1 MGTRVT
7 SDFKLHTGKFVEGGK
22 ISTLNQ
28 ASLTTSTS
36 TNLISKCQDTGL
48 YINWDKSFEI
58 KIYFV
63 IPSSSANKEIYLCG
77 ENEHDFYIKRL
88 ANGNIKIVIN
98 GVDVWTF
105 TSVTVADT
113 GYYFVFTYS
122 ITTTG
127 GRLGTNGF
135 GSGGGYTGAGISN
148 AARSGMG
155 ATTLKMFQPYEGST
169 TYAPVYSNV
178 FNGMTLVPDSN
189 LSQALLQ
196 TPTNVSLQSK
206 CVDTGLKLNWDS
218 PFRINMYFK
227 LPSSAI
233 GTTVFLFGE
242 SATGFRVVAEN
253 KTINQQQLY
262 NIVLYSHSNLQQ
274 AMLAHPSYTF
284 SQLSADVGYYVS
296 FTWDASNGTY
306 KTYSLTVST
315 ESFDSSGTNG
325 TTDLGAWGQ
334 TDAMSTGVSS
344 STLKLFQPSY
354 TSNYPAFY
362 SNVFSGMTENT
373 QTGTETT
380 KAPINTSFVDNS
392 VYCTQFVEN
401 QYLNFNNKTYLKIFS
416 HDIRTNDSM
425 FKNLE
430 DAKFN
435 VTSAN
440 KFSRLEDIPIFTSN
454 SSTQVGVSGMQS
466 RVDGTYYWFG
476 FGNQSSKNVIC
487 NIKIV
492 LTKNDGT
499 SDTLQ
504 YNGFNIEAKK
514 MYYVQL
520 SETTYNYANIYFD
533 DDYDYFIWS
542 SSFSQGFYLTY
553 GWGKSE
559 DILFQIGNKL
569 NYLIP
574 GYSSLGINS
583 NDFFVVNKPKY
594 EFLLN
599 YSPTL
604 GRLPT
609 DYIELDYIESD
620 GNQYIDSNVTLNMN
634 TDGYEI
640 KCQSTNSTQNG
651 MVLGDWVNGSY
662 YYWLYYYNSGSAVRM
677 YLTDTSATQTYYET
691 YINSSNT
698 NVVTYSY
705 QNKYMYA
712 NESLTQSS
720 TTTFSTPQGTC
731 TLFRV
736 KGSNGDN
743 YTFKG
748 RIYYCKLYQNGNLV
762 RDLVPAK
769 HRTTGV
775 LGMYDVLNNHFY
787 QNVGSGTFTAGPKL
801 MYNIWTQTAN
811 PLTTQSNSSQT
822 TTSMGYVPIEIN
834 MTSQWDYGMGLSSS
848 PTEAYLD
855 CNAGSPDWFGG
866 IGQYVVWNSGFPA
879 PDGSAR
885 KFVELY
891 VRIDNVDGFTGKAS
905 IRNNKCIFMDEFIEE

>member
-1 MGTRVT
+1 MSTKVT
-7 SDFKLHTGKFVEGGK
+7 SDYKLHTGHFVEGGK
-22 ISTLNQ
+22 LSTLNQ

-48 YINWDKSFEI
+48 YIDWNKPFEL
-58 KIYFV
+58 KIYYK
-63 IPSSSANKEIYLCG
+63 IPSTSVGKEIYLCG
-77 ENEHDFYIKRL
+77 ENESDFYIKLL
-88 ANGNIKIVIN
+88 ANGNIKIVIKN
-98 GVDVWTF
+98 VDIWTF
-105 TSVTVADT
+105 NGAYNEVNT

-122 ITTTG
+122 KTSTG
-127 GRLGTNGF
+127 SRIGTSGF
-135 GSGGGYTGAGISN
+135 GSGGGYSGAGMPSAAARNDISN
-148 AARSGMG
+148 V
-155 ATTLKMFQPYEGST
+155 TLKMFQPYENST
-169 TYAPVYSNV
+169 KYAPIYSNV
-178 FNGMTLVPDSN
+178 FNGMTLVPDSE
-189 LSQALLQ
+189 LSQVLLQ

-218 PFRINMYFK
+218 KFQINMYFK
-227 LPSSAI
+227 IPSSAI

-242 SATGFRVVAEN
+242 SDASGLRVKVEN
-253 KTINQQQLY
+253 KTINSTVYY
-262 NIVLYSHSNLQQ
+262 NVVIYRPGNAYGLTLGGPNVSLQSIQ
-274 AMLAHPSYTF
+274 
-284 SQLSADVGYYVS
+284 ADVGYYFTFYWNGSGGNYHYTLSTENYNVS
-296 FTWDASNGTY
+296 VTSSTGTY
-306 KTYSLTVST
+306 GASIDTSISGI
-315 ESFDSSGTNG
+315 SS
-325 TTDLGAWGQ
+325 A
-334 TDAMSTGVSS
+334 
-344 STLKLFQPSY
+344 TLKLFQPDY

-362 SNVFSGMTENT
+362 SNVFSGMIENT
-373 QTGTETT
+373 QTGTT
-380 KAPINTSFVDNS
+380 KEPINTSFIDNG
-392 VYCTQFVEN
+392 VYCTQFIEN

-416 HDIRTNDSM
+416 HDIRTNASM
-425 FKNLE
+425 FKDSE

-435 VTSAN
+435 VSSIN
-440 KFSRLEDIPIFTSN
+440 RFSRLEDIPLFTSN

-487 NIKIV
+487 NIKV
-492 LTKNDGT
+492 VMTKSDGT

-520 SETTYNYANIYFD
+520 PEITYNYANIYFD

-559 DILFQIGNKL
+559 SIMFTIGNKL
-569 NYLIP
+569 NYLVP
-574 GYSSLGINS
+574 SYSSLGINQ
-583 NDFFVVNKPKY
+583 NDFYIVNKPKY

-609 DYIELDYIESD
+609 DYMELDYIESD

-640 KCQSTNSTQNG
+640 KCQSTNSGQNG

-662 YYWLYYYNSGSAVRM
+662 YYWLYYYTGSGSVRM
-677 YLTDTSATQTYYET
+677 YLTNSSATQLYYET
-691 YINSSNT
+691 GIGNT
-698 NVVTYSY
+698 NMDPITY
-705 QNKYMYA
+705 KFDKKCMYYNGKSIYSKA
-712 NESLTQSS
+712 D
-720 TTTFSTPQGTC
+720 TFATPQGTC
-731 TLFRV
+731 TLFRA
-736 KGSNGDN
+736 KGTDGNN
-743 YTFKG
+743 YSFKG
-748 RIYYCKLYQNGNLV
+748 RIYYCKLYQNGKLV

-769 HRTTGV
+769 HRTTGI
-775 LGMYDVLNNHFY
+775 LGMYDILNNHFY
-787 QNVGSGTFTAGPKL
+787 QNAGTGTFTAGPKL

-811 PLTTQSNSSQT
+811 PLTTQSNSTQT
-822 TTSMGYVPIEIN
+822 SASMGYVPVEIN